1 MPRKHHLSPEQAA
14 AGDAQRTSHLKPI
27 RDSERAREL
36 SQKGRDAQRVQQAI
50 RGEFSS
56 KTMTR
61 DDWHELFV
69 KMAFDPRW
77 SGYYYETKQSLL
89 KQYVSDEDERP
100 QYKLLVEHAAQLS
113 TLINWKTSIGEHN
126 QTTSEWRTELRQYIA
141 QLQRYTEAERRIEI
155 VVQTH
160 EIQLMQGITAIAE
173 HVLQPEQREILFAAL
188 QRAIEAGGLSDDA
201 AITATMKRLPSPRD
215 ELDDLVAAAPKRKA
229 GRPPGSLAKKL
240 SIIDMEPTPG
250 K

>member
-1 MPRKHHLSPEQAA
+1 M
-14 AGDAQRTSHLKPI
+14 
-27 RDSERAREL
+27 
-36 SQKGRDAQRVQQAI
+36 
-50 RGEFSS
+50 
-56 KTMTR
+56 
-61 DDWHELFV
+61 
-69 KMAFDPRW
+69 
-77 SGYYYETKQSLL
+77 
-89 KQYVSDEDERP
+89 
-100 QYKLLVEHAAQLS
+100 EHAAQLS

-126 QTTSEWRTELRQYIA
+126 QTTSEWRTKLRQYIA

-173 HVLQPEQREILFAAL
+173 HVLLPEQREILFAAL
-188 QRAIEAGGLSDDA
+188 QRAIEAGGLSDDG
-201 AITATMKRLPSPRD
+201 AITATMKRLPSPKD